1 MVKSNTSYPIEVLR
15 KSKAILEANIKG
27 VPGMIIS
34 PDAALH
40 YQRQVRELNR
50 AIEYLE
56 AMEALRKRK
65 REVALSK

>member
-1 MVKSNTSYPIEVLR
+1 MVKSQTTYPIEVLR
-15 KSKAILEANIKG
+15 KSKAVLEANIRG

-34 PDAALH
+34 PEAILH

-56 AMEALRKRK
+56 MMEANRKRK

>member
-1 MVKSNTSYPIEVLR
+1 MVKSQTSYPIEVLR
-15 KSKAILEANIKG
+15 KSKAVMEANIKG

-34 PDAALH
+34 PEAVLH

-56 AMEALRKRK
+56 MMEANRKRK
-65 REVALSK
+65 RDLALSK

>member
-1 MVKSNTSYPIEVLR
+1 MLKSQTSYPIEVLR
-15 KSKAILEANIKG
+15 KSKAVLEANIKG

-34 PDAALH
+34 PEAVLH

-56 AMEALRKRK
+56 IMEANRKRK
-65 REVALSK
+65 RELALSK